1 MQKPQEEHIL
11 IWVFYH
17 HFPIKNHSSPCP
29 GASAWCLWGKRSS
42 QEPAA
47 EMPDLETSLW
57 RWQHADEPFLWEKTE
72 LSAWLSLMSLVS
84 IATVNVI
91 TKE

>member
-1 MQKPQEEHIL
+1 MQKPQEECVL
-11 IWVFYH
+11 ISVFYH

-29 GASAWCLWGKRSS
+29 GAPAWCLWGQQFS
-42 QEPAA
+42 QEQAA
-47 EMPDLETSLW
+47 EMQDLESRPW
-57 RWQHADEPFLWEKTE
+57 RWQHADEPSLGEKTQ
-72 LSAWLSLMSLVS
+72 LSAPLSLTSLVS